1 LPNKIK
7 DEAVSYFKTSYS
19 KNKEKVSVKDL
30 KLILSEIPS
39 SLKFNIASEI
49 YNGSINEIHIFSN
62 CTKNFISNIAPLLQP
77 LYLPK
82 NFNVYMC
89 DEVPQKIYFILE
101 GSVKFLTEDD
111 ITFSF
116 LNKGTYFGEIEILR
130 KTYREN
136 TVKATT
142 NLFLLTLSKSIIW
155 DDIVS
160 NYTEF
165 FQMLLEN
172 MIKRHNFMQKMR
184 DLIDFLIEEGKKSAS
199 VNEIGY
205 KIRNKLNR
213 TTESSNYNKYLFCQG
228 LKNNNNNG
236 MNKSN
241 ILKLSH
247 MFNNDLI
254 EAFSND
260 FMKNS
265 DEEKQPEKNQNG
277 INNLDKIYNRIER
290 RKITEQVVNKNNVI
304 NLIPTELEEIQ
315 KKEERE
321 DMFNENFKKMK
332 KLHSVVERKKSVFG
346 FKNKN
351 NNNNNNKKDYEEQ
364 LNHISNQNEEIL
376 DKLKKLLI
384 KVSSEDAMKKTNL
397 LKMNSISNLD
407 NFDID
412 FDIPPEPRKSFF
424 NIPQIKINNSPKK
437 SLSLK
442 QSQSLNSNQLM
453 NEFKLLNTSKN

>member
-7 DEAVSYFKTSYS
+7 DDAVTYFKTSYS
-19 KNKEKVSVKDL
+19 KNKEKISEKDL

-39 SLKFNIASEI
+39 SLRFNIASEI
-49 YNGSINEIHIFSN
+49 YNGSINEIHIFSK

-77 LYLPK
+77 LHLPK
-82 NFNVYMC
+82 NFNVYTC
-89 DEVPQKIYFILE
+89 DEVPQKMYFILE

-116 LNKGTYFGEIEILR
+116 LNKGTYFGEIAILR

-136 TVKATT
+136 TVQANS

-155 DDIVS
+155 EDIIS

-172 MIKRHNFMQKMR
+172 MIKRHHFIQKMR

-205 KIRNKLNR
+205 KIRNKINR
-213 TTESSNYNKYLFCQG
+213 TTESSNYNKYLFCLG
-228 LKNNNNNG
+228 LKNNINNN

-247 MFNNDLI
+247 MFNSDLF
-254 EAFSND
+254 EAYSNE

-265 DEEKQPEKNQNG
+265 DEDKQPEKNKNE
-277 INNLDKIYNRIER
+277 INNLDEIYNRIER
-290 RKITEQVVNKNNVI
+290 RKVTEQVVNKNKVI
-304 NLIPTELEEIQ
+304 NLIPTELEEIH
-315 KKEERE
+315 KKEERQ
-321 DMFNENFKKMK
+321 DMFNEKFKKMK
-332 KLHSVVERKKSVFG
+332 KLHSVVERKKSVFR
-346 FKNKN
+346 FKNK
-351 NNNNNNKKDYEEQ
+351 NNKKDYEEQ

-376 DKLKKLLI
+376 DKLKKVLI
-384 KVSSEDAMKKTNL
+384 KVSSEDAKKKTNL
-397 LKMNSISNLD
+397 LRMNSISNLD
-407 NFDID
+407 NFDND
-412 FDIPPEPRKSFF
+412 FDILPEPRKSIF
-424 NIPQIKINNSPKK
+424 NIPQIMINNSPKK
-437 SLSLK
+437 NSPLK
-442 QSQSLNSNQLM
+442 KSQSLKPNQFM
-453 NEFKLLNTSKN
+453 NEFK